1 MKLNLLLL
9 LVFTVIV
16 SSTGCIKD
24 SDNIQFVPLQNPG
37 IGFPF
42 GANNKND
49 FIIRPGTSAQ
59 QVSGLLF
66 VNLEAADPAAS
77 DIRITVADNS
87 AALVNAYNAANGT
100 AIQPLPRSLWSI
112 PSEIIIKKGERNA
125 QADITI
131 ASTAGLN
138 FNAQY
143 AIGLRIASADGS
155 NKIADNLS
163 NLFIVFRVQ
172 NQYDGKYSMKG
183 QFRHP
188 TAEPTFTPHLFN
200 IELHTYGPNSVVL
213 YNLQFSDYIIP
224 ATQGGVAIGISNQI
238 LTFSFFGNDSIILWN
253 SCPNCSAWFYTPI
266 PSYNGN
272 SYHNRWDPSTK
283 IIYAAFGYQLGSGG
297 TIIPATSR
305 AWIDT
310 LTYLGPR

>member
-112 PSEIIIKKGERNA
+112 PAEIIIKKGERNA

-131 ASTAGLN
+131 ASTTGLN

-143 AIGLRIASADGS
+143 AIGLRIASADGG

-163 NLFIVFRVQ
+163 NLFVVFRIQ
-172 NQYDGKYSMKG
+172 NILDGRYNMRG
-183 QFRHP
+183 EFTHP
-188 TAEPTFTPHLFN
+188 GSSPIFTPHNFN
-200 IELHTYGPNSVVL
+200 VELHTSGPNSVLVYWHTNSYSVPL
-213 YNLQFSDYIIP
+213 PPTAPICCFVSQEL
-224 ATQGGVAIGISNQI
+224 
-238 LTFSFFGNDSIILWN
+238 SFFLNPVTNAIVCANTAVGGAVYYDQFG
-253 SCPNCSAWFYTPI
+253 P
-266 PSYNGN
+266 YNGN
-272 SYHNRWDPSTK
+272 TYNNRWDPATK
-283 IIYAAFGYQLGSGG
+283 TVYAAWGYNLLPGG
-297 TIIPATSR
+297 IFAPNISR